1 MADEPSTKR
10 AKILRELAARVA
22 VALSVRA
29 LWAVIVELVRGD
41 DL

>member
-10 AKILRELAARVA
+10 EKVLRELATRVA

-29 LWAVIVELVRGD
+29 LWAVIVELVRRS